1 MNSFWS
7 GTLLAT
13 VLLTALAV
21 SPTAIARQQRPAAAA
36 AASGPAVDRQAPA
49 LPMPAAHGKA
59 SGALALN
66 PSTSIEVLR
75 VENARLQRTVELQ
88 QQKILLLEQR
98 LKTLEGAR

>member
-13 VLLTALAV
+13 VLLSALAV
-21 SPTAIARQQRPAAAA
+21 LPTAVAQQQRPAAAT

-49 LPMPAAHGKA
+49 LPVPAAHGKA
-59 SGALALN
+59 SGALTVN
-66 PSTSIEVLR
+66 PSTNIEALR
-75 VENARLQRTVELQ
+75 VENARLQRTIELQ

-98 LKTLEGAR
+98 LQTLEGAR